1 MSHSDSNQQQFFFH
15 NCMQAHT
22 GIEVNGTGNVSTAKQ
37 NCWKKTLAN
46 NHLSINGKRY
56 FSKIHVDTLDEKQNM
71 KK

>member
-1 MSHSDSNQQQFFFH
+1 
-15 NCMQAHT
+15 MQAHT